1 MEGKTDTYQVY
12 TQFFLL
18 QLCIQHLFC
27 GQAELLSAVLTATHL
42 SWSLVKKKHE
52 EVNKKNHLFLP
63 YQTSDIQNSMKFFS
77 KNSRAMN
84 ILHEER

>member
-1 MEGKTDTYQVY
+1 MLNFSQGHRESGFTPHLILLAKVSSFPPTSSQHTFFTSLMEGKTDTYQVY

-42 SWSLVKKKHE
+42 S
-52 EVNKKNHLFLP
+52 
-63 YQTSDIQNSMKFFS
+63 
-77 KNSRAMN
+77 
-84 ILHEER
+84 